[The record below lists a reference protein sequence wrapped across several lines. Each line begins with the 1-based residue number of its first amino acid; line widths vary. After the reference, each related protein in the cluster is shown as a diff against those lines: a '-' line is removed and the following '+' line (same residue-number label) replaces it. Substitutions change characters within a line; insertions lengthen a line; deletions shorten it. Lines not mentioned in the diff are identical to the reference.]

1 MRLKNDRSLSSFRK
15 SERGRSN
22 ILSRTTVKHRAFLLL
37 CGKSTRNLNVRDV
50 ATALISV
57 VTETVVSLFV
67 CACVCV
73 SVYDDNNVVCV

>member
-57 VTETVVSLFV
+57 VTETIV
-67 CACVCV
+67 CSCDSGCLC
-73 SVYDDNNVVCV
+73 VYDNNGVFV